1 MKTRP
6 SPDLAHEVVQ
16 SIVILTEQRDQRS
29 LIQSLIASLS
39 EMLAGAES
47 WLLDVPAELDEP
59 LEFTVA
65 HGRATALPPEILG
78 FGRQLP
84 NPDELNAY
92 EHGETV
98 YQVIRLRDA
107 ERDRMQVLV
116 LGKADWEEAE
126 RLLLRGMTRVYQNF
140 VELLYDS
147 EKDTLT
153 GLFNRRKLEAKL
165 KDFGMPPL
173 AIRRQADSQSSHY
186 LAILD
191 LDRFKRIND
200 TYGHLIGDE
209 VLLTFANILRRA
221 LREDDLIFRYG
232 GEEFVTLLSE
242 ATEESVALVLERVRR
257 SVEAHDF
264 PMVGHLTVSIGYAQ
278 MDRHST
284 PLDVLDKAD
293 RALYYAK
300 DNGRNQVWEFS
311 RLVREGKLDD
321 VPHDGSIELF

>member
-6 SPDLAHEVVQ
+6 SPDLAHAVVQ
-16 SIVILTEQRDQRS
+16 SIVVLTEQRDQRS
-29 LIQSLIASLS
+29 LIQSLIASLG
-39 EMLAGAES
+39 EMLASAES

-65 HGRATALPPEILG
+65 HGRATALPAEILD

-92 EHGETV
+92 LHGETV

-107 ERDRMQVLV
+107 ERDRMQLLV
-116 LGKADWEEAE
+116 LAQPHWTEPE

-165 KDFGMPPL
+165 KDFGLPPP
-173 AIRRQADSQSSHY
+173 AIRRQTDAQSGNY

-209 VLLTFANILRRA
+209 VLLTFANILRRT

-232 GEEFVTLLSE
+232 GEEFVTLLGETTE
-242 ATEESVALVLERVRR
+242 AAVAAVLERVRR
-257 SVEAHDF
+257 NVEAHDF
-264 PMVGHLTVSIGYAQ
+264 PIVGHLTVSIGYAHLG
-278 MDRHST
+278 RHNT

-300 DNGRNQVWEFS
+300 ENGRNQVWAFQ
-311 RLVREGKLDD
+311 RLVQEGKLDD
-321 VPHDGSIELF
+321 VAHDGSIELF